1 MKTLQD
7 VDNIN
12 KYLEG
17 KLIRDLSDWYDPATL
32 EKQSFPKTGR
42 RLP

>member
-12 KYLEG
+12 KYLKG
-17 KLIRDLSDWYDPATL
+17 KLIRDLIDWFDPATL